1 MDTFKAMLIAEGEI
15 KEGTYVLTN
24 EYEKANEGN
33 EEAEEEEGE
42 GDDEEGVGEESEEAS
57 AEEEVEEVEE
67 EVEEVRG
74 RGPNLLSACLQINKK
89 KNTKTDPK

>member
-1 MDTFKAMLIAEGEI
+1 MVE
-15 KEGTYVLTN
+15 
-24 EYEKANEGN
+24 
-33 EEAEEEEGE
+33 
-42 GDDEEGVGEESEEAS
+42 
-57 AEEEVEEVEE
+57 EEEVEEVEE